1 MIEVLFLG
9 TSSATHTKTRNHP
22 GVLLRYENI
31 RILFDCGECIQK
43 QLLYTKE
50 SPMSIDY
57 ILITHFHG
65 DHVFGLLGMIES
77 MAFMGREKS
86 LTIMGPKG
94 LKKYIEFIL
103 DWQKLR
109 PEFDINIHEI
119 GPGKILEE
127 KEFLVTPFK
136 TKHTKESVGFRF
148 QEKDRINLNKEKLR
162 EYGLLNNPLCKE
174 LKEKGE
180 VIHNGR
186 RITLEEVSVV
196 SKGDSIVYTGDT
208 APCEEVIEGA
218 KDCTLLIHDGCFD
231 AELKN
236 KAEEYL
242 HSTSVQAAEIAKK
255 ANAKYLV
262 LMNISPRYEENDE
275 LLLNQAK
282 EVFPNTWVAR
292 DFMKLVVKRGEVYE
306 SKD

>member
-22 GVLLRYENI
+22 GVLIRYENV
-31 RILFDCGECIQK
+31 RMLFDCGECVQK

-50 SPMSIDY
+50 SPMSIDH
-57 ILITHFHG
+57 IFITHFHG
-65 DHVFGLLGMIES
+65 DHVFGLPGMIES
-77 MAFMGREKS
+77 MAFMGRKKP

-94 LKKYIEFIL
+94 LKTYVEFIL

-109 PEFDINIHEI
+109 PEFDINIREI
-119 GPGKILEE
+119 CPGKVLEE
-127 KEFLVTPFK
+127 KEFFITAFK
-136 TKHTKESVGFRF
+136 TRHTKESLGFRF

-180 VIHNGR
+180 VVYKGR
-186 RITLEEVSVV
+186 RIPLEEVSMV
-196 SKGDSIVYTGDT
+196 SKGDSVVYTGDT
-208 APCEEVIEGA
+208 APCEEVIKGA

-231 AELKN
+231 DELKD

-242 HSTSVQAAEIAKK
+242 HSTSVQAAEIAKR

-262 LMNISPRYEENDE
+262 LTNISPRYEENDE
-275 LLLNQAK
+275 LLLNQAR
-282 EVFPNTWVAR
+282 EIFPNTWVAR
-292 DFMKLVVKRGEVYE
+292 DFMKLVVKRGEVHE
-306 SKD
+306 SED